1 MKNGTT
7 KQKVVILPGP
17 HKTGTTSVQSFL
29 LSMAKKQKLGDWEWP
44 AASSKAFSDVAHSIF
59 FDESDKKGIRSRK
72 RSKIQ
77 AVWKRGHSVV
87 FGAELLDYVA
97 AAPRESLDAAFERLM
112 EIIPPNVVPG
122 EDMTAVVMYRTPR
135 SSHLISAW
143 KQQIAM
149 ARRKRG
155 GGGHVWR
162 RMLEKTGKKKQPA
175 PSLAEWLCTS
185 QWQGRMEFFVQRIV
199 ASQVNPMGV
208 ARAFSNHMNV
218 IVGDMS
224 QMDDI
229 SNTIAC
235 QVLQVPCTKEGKI
248 VGLAEKKPKVLNQ
261 RDNPVEI
268 GFSPDEIKEVEDVL
282 REMDCYYYCDLR
294 GNLTILDA
302 HDSMFTNKEGWNDC
316 CTSKQSWLSPRH
328 AYKRLQSIGCRASGI
343 EQPIVKP
350 SKPIHEPNLV
360 GINTTMF
367 HEGDVPV
374 HNAYLIMAFP
384 VFAILFL
391 LRWGL
396 VTKRSKR
403 SRRWR

>member
-1 MKNGTT
+1 MKNATD
-7 KQKVVILPGP
+7 KRQKIVILPGP

-29 LSMAKKQKLGDWEWP
+29 LSMTKKQKLGDWEWP
-44 AASSKAFSDVAHSIF
+44 ASSSKAFSDVAHSIF
-59 FDESDKKGIRSRK
+59 FDETDEKGVRSRK

-77 AVWKRGHSVV
+77 AVWKRRHSVV

-97 AAPRESLDAAFERLM
+97 AAPRETLDAAFERLM
-112 EIIPPNVVPG
+112 EIIPSDVVPK

-149 ARRKRG
+149 ARHKNG
-155 GGGHVWR
+155 GGGHIWR
-162 RMLEKTGKKKQPA
+162 IMLEKTGKKKQPA

-185 QWQGRMEFFVQRIV
+185 QWQERMEFFVQRIV
-199 ASQVNPMGV
+199 AAQINPMGV
-208 ARAFSNHMNV
+208 AHAFSNHMNV

-224 QMDDI
+224 EMKDI

-235 QVLQVPCTKEGKI
+235 KVLQVPCTSDNKI

-268 GFSPDEIKEVEDVL
+268 GLSPNDMKEVEDVL
-282 REMDCYYYCDLR
+282 RRMDCYYYCDLR
-294 GNLTILDA
+294 GNLTILDG

-316 CTSKQSWLSPRH
+316 CTSKESWLSPEQ
-328 AYKRLQSIGCRASGI
+328 AYKQLQSIGCRASSI
-343 EQPIVKP
+343 EQPIVE
-350 SKPIHEPNLV
+350 SNKPIHKPNLV

-367 HEGDVPV
+367 HQGEIPV
-374 HNAYLIMAFP
+374 QNAYLIMAFP

-391 LRWGL
+391 LRWDL
-396 VTKRSKR
+396 TRKWSRRSKR
-403 SRRWR
+403 